1 MNGCDIL
8 CCSYLHYAGYVVNH
22 HACAVAAI
30 LEALNSGLIV
40 LRSVCCCMIGSA
52 KFYSSFSFFPFL
64 PSRVEMV
71 NEIWPARS
79 KSGLVLKD

>member
-40 LRSVCCCMIGSA
+40 LRSVCRCMIGSA
-52 KFYSSFSFFPFL
+52 KFYISFSFFPYG
-64 PSRVEMV
+64 RVV
-71 NEIWPARS
+71 WKR
-79 KSGLVLKD
+79 